1 MGGNIVFMNDNNN
14 RIMKSPLFFVLIL
27 LVLAGLACNTVTGSA
42 DDPVEIELSPVSSSG
57 ETAEQPDIPSLAE
70 AVETFDN
77 ISAAH
82 EENPEYPDTGAPPP
96 GGPHAPSWQNCGV
109 YTEPVEARHVLHSLE
124 HGAVWL
130 TYDPNLPE
138 EDISLLQDLAKEQ
151 AYTVM
156 SPYPGLRSAVVL
168 TAWGVQFD
176 TDSADDP
183 RILEF
188 LLTYQQ
194 GEQTPELGAPC
205 QGGLGSPR
213 ASDAIGATSG

>member
-1 MGGNIVFMNDNNN
+1 
-14 RIMKSPLFFVLIL
+14 MKSPLFFMLLFLIF
-27 LVLAGLACNTVTGSA
+27 VGLACNTITGLA
-42 DDPVEIELSPVSSSG
+42 DDPVEIELSPVSSSE
-57 ETAEQPDIPSLAE
+57 ETAEPPEVPSLIE
-70 AVETFDN
+70 SVETFDN

-82 EENPEYPDTGAPPP
+82 EENPEYLDNGAPPP
-96 GGPHAPSWQNCGV
+96 GGPHAPIWQNCGV
-109 YTEPVEARHVLHSLE
+109 YTEAVETRHVLHSLE

-130 TYDPNLPE
+130 AYDPNLPE
-138 EDISLLQDLAKEQ
+138 EDISLLQDLAKDQ
-151 AYTVM
+151 PYTVM

-176 TDSADDP
+176 TDLATDP

-205 QGGLGSPR
+205 QGSLGSPR
-213 ASDAIGATSG
+213 APETIGTTSG